1 MTSFYYY
8 DHSGKT
14 THQKEKQR
22 ATAINLFI
30 PQLRAIA
37 LYNGKIGGY
46 NLRVMQKYFQTRI
59 VRKIRIFSLG
69 RKTNVVIKRKECITF
84 VVNYYICGFNSLFSG
99 GVPFEHR
106 PFDLPR

>member
-1 MTSFYYY
+1 MASFYYY

-14 THQKEKQR
+14 THQKEEQP

-30 PQLRAIA
+30 PQLGAIA

-46 NLRVMQKYFQTRI
+46 NLRVIQEYVHTGI

-84 VVNYYICGFNSLFSG
+84 VASTTVRSQGEYPSISG
-99 GVPFEHR
+99 PSIFL
-106 PFDLPR
+106 DN